1 MSGATSLC
9 ELKVRRVTFDGYG
22 KPNVPLDVGAPIILF
37 QDGYAEVSR
46 YEPTDE
52 PWGVL
57 LDPAANAEE
66 LADEA
71 LAAVL
76 ALEPKIARDRAAA
89 TFTCPSDLAA
99 RAVWRSLPA

>member
-1 MSGATSLC
+1 M
-9 ELKVRRVTFDGYG
+9 RRVDFDGHG
-22 KPNVPLDVGAPIILF
+22 KPSFPLDPGAPIILV
-37 QDGYAEVSR
+37 QDGYAAVSR
-46 YEPTDE
+46 YEPTNE

-76 ALEPKIARDRAAA
+76 ALEPRIARRRVAA
-89 TFTCPSDLAA
+89 TFTCPADLAA
-99 RAVWRSLPA
+99 RAVWRSFPA